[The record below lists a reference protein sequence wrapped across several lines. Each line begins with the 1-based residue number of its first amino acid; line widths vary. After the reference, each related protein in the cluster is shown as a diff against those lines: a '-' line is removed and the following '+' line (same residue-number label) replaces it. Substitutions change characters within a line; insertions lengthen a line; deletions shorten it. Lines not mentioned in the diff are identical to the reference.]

1 MLARGAL
8 MPRRLVR
15 VALFAVTAAAA
26 AWAAWP
32 DSSVL
37 HAAADQFGLIA
48 TVLLLAGLPLLA
60 RRFFGPVGD
69 GRAARFLR
77 VGGYAAILALMPA
90 RAVVGPYPLTVPQRG
105 PDLRVFIAAGNS
117 THGMPGTS
125 AGGPPWPGE
134 IFFLVLTVCYVVTLL
149 WVTSRRSSV
158 APATLAAGT
167 GVGLL
172 FGLVMY
178 SVAPLGLTQY
188 ATNPW
193 LPGWRVDPFVALAW
207 ILLFGGPVAA
217 GVLAARWYCRR
228 PGGSVKL
235 AQARAGQGIVA
246 GVLANLVG
254 ALFVTV
260 LGTGTAALTIE
271 VARLRP
277 LVFHAP
283 HASEAAA
290 YGHVLHASQHIQTYV
305 VMCVIFPVIGLM
317 MSGMGMACF
326 MPVPRQSGPQPG
338 NGGGP
343 PGPGPEP
350 APDPP
355 PPGGRRADAEDRVPV
370 LS

>member
-15 VALFAVTAAAA
+15 VALFAVAAAVT

-37 HAAADQFGLIA
+37 HAAADQFGLIG

-60 RRFFGPVGD
+60 RRFFGPVSD
-69 GRAARFLR
+69 GRIARFLR
-77 VGGYAAILALMPA
+77 VVGYAAILALMPA

-105 PDLRVFIAAGNS
+105 PDLRVFIAAGDS

-134 IFFLVLTVCYVVTLL
+134 IFFLVLTACYVVTLL

-172 FGLVMY
+172 FGLVIY

-193 LPGWRVDPFVALAW
+193 LSGRRVDPFVALAW
-207 ILLFGGPVAA
+207 ILLFGGPVVA
-217 GVLAARWYCRR
+217 GMLAARW
-228 PGGSVKL
+228 
-235 AQARAGQGIVA
+235 
-246 GVLANLVG
+246 
-254 ALFVTV
+254 
-260 LGTGTAALTIE
+260 
-271 VARLRP
+271 
-277 LVFHAP
+277 H
-283 HASEAAA
+283 
-290 YGHVLHASQHIQTYV
+290 
-305 VMCVIFPVIGLM
+305 
-317 MSGMGMACF
+317 
-326 MPVPRQSGPQPG
+326 
-338 NGGGP
+338 
-343 PGPGPEP
+343 
-350 APDPP
+350 
-355 PPGGRRADAEDRVPV
+355 
-370 LS
+370 